1 MVCRQHLYLWIGP
14 YHNWLLLLFPGQH
27 LYLWIGPYHNWL
39 LLLFPGRQGAARAH
53 VLPGTNISISASLI
67 INCGNLVYQSCGT
80 TACNL

>member
-1 MVCRQHLYLWIGP
+1 MVC
-14 YHNWLLLLFPGQH
+14 GQH

-53 VLPGTNISISASLI
+53 VLPGTNISISASLLV
-67 INCGNLVYQSCGT
+67 NGGDLVYQSCGT